1 MSLLRWENDKKSAP
15 SPLQHSLELL
25 YFSSAKYEHD
35 WHSTLHAHQCVEMFY
50 VVKGTGSFRVEDILF
65 PIQKDDIIIVNSGV
79 EHTEL
84 SSTQSP
90 LEYIV
95 LGMKGNEFLLDSQ
108 QDHRF
113 CVLNDPSVT
122 RQFLPYLNLI
132 SAEVSKKESHYQDV
146 IQNLLQILAVHL
158 LRSRSAA
165 TYTPQAGT
173 VNPKCAQIKRYIDN
187 HYKENITIDTLAN
200 VAFLSRSYLI
210 HLFTK
215 EYGEPPISYLIKR
228 RVEES
233 RYLLAKTDY
242 SILEIGLMLGFSSG
256 SYFSQS
262 FRRLEGIGP
271 NEYRRRAQA
280 EAEKEARHAFDTY

>member
-1 MSLLRWENDKKSAP
+1 MSLLRWENSQESDT
-15 SPLQHSLELL
+15 SPPQHSAKLL

-35 WHSTLHAHQCVEMFY
+35 WHSTLHAHQCVELFY
-50 VVKGTGSFRVEDILF
+50 VIKGSGSFRVEGQMF
-65 PIQKDDIIIVNSGV
+65 PIQADNIVIVNSGV
-79 EHTEL
+79 EHTEY
-84 SSTQSP
+84 SSAQHP

-95 LGMKGNEFLLDSQ
+95 LGMTGNEFLLDSQ

-113 CVLNDPSVT
+113 CFLSDPAVT
-122 RQFLPYLNLI
+122 RQFLPYLDLI
-132 SAEVSKKESHYQDV
+132 AAEVAKKQNHYQTV
-146 IQNLLQILAVHL
+146 IQNILQILAIQL
-158 LRSRSAA
+158 LRSWSAA
-165 TYTPQAGT
+165 TFTPQESA

-271 NEYRRRAQA
+271 SEYRRRAQL
-280 EAEKEARHAFDTY
+280 EATKEAKKSFDPY